1 MPAYAQTSSPQ
12 ESTVLEEIV
21 VTGTRQDTR
30 LADTPVAVTV
40 LSEDFI
46 RDARIE
52 SVRDIDDYV
61 PNVQFN
67 QLSQIGS
74 TFVTIRG
81 IESNPFIVNRAAVY
95 VDGIPFREVQDQSL
109 GFIEQ
114 VEVLRGP
121 QGTLYGSN
129 TESGLIVIRTRM
141 PTDSFE
147 MDASLT
153 GTFFGN
159 GEGID
164 ARFAAGGPLTSTLA
178 GSVVVTHEEADS
190 FLRNIASSIGE
201 PGYLQNSFVQGKL
214 RWNPTERLTIDLLS
228 YYFRQRAP
236 GLYKQEFLPIDPDV
250 YNANY
255 SGFNGGLTPGRYRL
269 VNDAPKNTERDE
281 YTVGANLNYDLGGAR
296 LDVNASWR
304 SDTDDAFGTDIDLTA
319 LPAVAGADLGSDRF
333 VNMEAR
339 LSAARGDPVQ
349 WVVGMNHYRDRR
361 QQTLLTLVGPGG
373 LADYNPAPPQTSRSR
388 DYAVFGNVSVPIAD
402 KVRLGGGLRLE
413 SAERA
418 LNQQA
423 GSLDLGPAGQF
434 AFAAEDLSQTFT
446 ELLPRVSIDWKPTE
460 NLLLYTSVAKGW
472 IPEGFN
478 LAAASVSVTED
489 FTRYGAETLWTYEA
503 GAKLTLLNGRA
514 LLAGAVFHTD
524 AQNWQEYNVLVDSSG
539 QAVSTNLIT
548 SNAAIRSRGFEV
560 ELTARPD
567 PTLNLTASL
576 GYVDSIYTDYRFS
589 AVQDFTGNRV
599 KLVPRFDASLAASWR
614 PWRGLF
620 LRGEANAV
628 GDTPLHPE
636 NIAKQNAYVLLNAQ
650 VGWEQDGWDLR
661 LFVDNITDERVFT
674 TQAYSN
680 FAFGFDGTYYAGI
693 GSPRVIGLR
702 LARRWR

>member
-1 MPAYAQTSSPQ
+1 MKSVVAGLLLTGAAMPAYAQTSSPQ

-201 PGYLQNSFVQGKL
+201 PGYLQNSFVEGKL

-228 YYFRQRAP
+228 YY
-236 GLYKQEFLPIDPDV
+236 
-250 YNANY
+250 
-255 SGFNGGLTPGRYRL
+255 
-269 VNDAPKNTERDE
+269 
-281 YTVGANLNYDLGGAR
+281 
-296 LDVNASWR
+296 
-304 SDTDDAFGTDIDLTA
+304 
-319 LPAVAGADLGSDRF
+319 
-333 VNMEAR
+333 
-339 LSAARGDPVQ
+339 
-349 WVVGMNHYRDRR
+349 
-361 QQTLLTLVGPGG
+361 
-373 LADYNPAPPQTSRSR
+373 
-388 DYAVFGNVSVPIAD
+388 
-402 KVRLGGGLRLE
+402 
-413 SAERA
+413 
-418 LNQQA
+418 
-423 GSLDLGPAGQF
+423 
-434 AFAAEDLSQTFT
+434 
-446 ELLPRVSIDWKPTE
+446 
-460 NLLLYTSVAKGW
+460 
-472 IPEGFN
+472 
-478 LAAASVSVTED
+478 
-489 FTRYGAETLWTYEA
+489 
-503 GAKLTLLNGRA
+503 
-514 LLAGAVFHTD
+514 
-524 AQNWQEYNVLVDSSG
+524 
-539 QAVSTNLIT
+539 
-548 SNAAIRSRGFEV
+548 
-560 ELTARPD
+560 
-567 PTLNLTASL
+567 
-576 GYVDSIYTDYRFS
+576 
-589 AVQDFTGNRV
+589 
-599 KLVPRFDASLAASWR
+599 
-614 PWRGLF
+614 
-620 LRGEANAV
+620 
-628 GDTPLHPE
+628 
-636 NIAKQNAYVLLNAQ
+636 
-650 VGWEQDGWDLR
+650 
-661 LFVDNITDERVFT
+661 
-674 TQAYSN
+674 
-680 FAFGFDGTYYAGI
+680 
-693 GSPRVIGLR
+693 
-702 LARRWR
+702 